1 MTMSDYSDDED
12 DTRRSDVDNN
22 ESNDNRKTS
31 LLLDEVPPAKNVGRK
46 RTIDESALNPDESR
60 KLETRRAYNRQCAA
74 KGMLLLIS
82 HGGQWRASCVRHFY
96 VLRSLD
102 HSSVASN
109 RERLLF
115 MSVSH

>member
-1 MTMSDYSDDED
+1 MGTNSAPIAFDSTVIILKYHTAPLNHFVTMSDSSDDED

-22 ESNDNRKTS
+22 ESDDNRKTS

-82 HGGQWRASCVRHFY
+82 HGGQ
-96 VLRSLD
+96 
-102 HSSVASN
+102 
-109 RERLLF
+109 
-115 MSVSH
+115 